1 MKKKHWIVL
10 SLLALLLALVG
21 AHALAEEA
29 ARATDEWTV
38 MFYFCG
44 SDLESKYGYAS
55 ENLSDINSVIYPN
68 SWMTMVADF
77 YGLDPESIEAVK
89 PGKVNVLI
97 ETGGSTAW
105 HTRDGEIDLDMDVD
119 TGALQRWSYN
129 VYPDDVEDA
138 LDLPWGFELKETL
151 PLQSMADPETLADFI
166 RWGVQTC
173 PAKKYA
179 LVLWDHGGGAMTGL
193 FIDELFDKDIMY
205 LYELRE
211 ALADGG
217 VRFEALII
225 DACLMAN
232 IETAWNV
239 KDYANWLVASEEVVP
254 GKGTAV
260 GDWLQALYAY
270 PECDG
275 EWLGRCVCDM
285 TGIKYA
291 NGEDEMAKSLLT
303 WSVIDLSGID
313 RLLTACG
320 GYFDL
325 MSDALTRYPTEA
337 RTYSRF
343 IFEAEA
349 YGDGQQNMH
358 DLGAVIYNQEAMM
371 EVNLRVRGEVMDA
384 LADAVTYIARGKGR
398 SAARGLSFCYPA
410 NFSEAELDIY
420 ARNFPVPVYL
430 AYIDAISPWTA
441 PDWVYEQTE
450 RLPSVDDIEE
460 FRILPVGTWAKDG
473 MPAVT
478 FTGIGEGVEDV
489 FYRLYRLDEQT
500 GRLALLGRTVCGF
513 YFDDMDLVYRA
524 MDPVHWP
531 AIDGELCC
539 IDMIEDNSMIRLYN
553 IPVQINS
560 QTCIL
565 RCGRSITYTY
575 SDDGGTEKRYSDYEV
590 YGVWEGYDENS
601 VLMNRSVKPLAMLSG
616 QEYRLLYPLDG
627 ASGASYLPGKEM
639 TMYRSLEV
647 KEIPLPAGTYCLE
660 YEVQDIF
667 MRTHLLDKIEFQWD
681 GENMT
686 FPEADAWVS
695 TPSA

>member
-1 MKKKHWIVL
+1 MKRTGLIVL
-10 SLLALLLALVG
+10 AVVLMLLLLAAVPT
-21 AHALAEEA
+21 LAEDAEGDL
-29 ARATDEWTV
+29 DEWTV

-55 ENLSDINSVIYPN
+55 ENLADIQNVVYPD
-68 SWMTMVADF
+68 SWMPVVADF
-77 YGLDPESIEAVK
+77 YGLDPESIEVTK

-97 ETGGSTAW
+97 ETGGSAAW
-105 HTRDGEIDLDMDVD
+105 HTQDGEIGVDMDVD
-119 TGALQRWSYN
+119 AGALQRWSYN
-129 VYPDDVEDA
+129 VYPGDVENVY
-138 LDLPWGFELKETL
+138 DLPWGFELKETL

-166 RWGVQTC
+166 RWGAQTH

-193 FIDELFDKDIMY
+193 FIDELFNKDVMY

-211 ALADGG
+211 ALAEGG
-217 VRFEALII
+217 VKFETLII

-239 KDYANWLVASEEVVP
+239 KDYASWLVASEEVVP
-254 GKGTAV
+254 GRGTAI

-291 NGEDEMAKSLLT
+291 NGESEMAKSLIT
-303 WSVIDLSGID
+303 WSVIDLSRID
-313 RLLTACG
+313 RLLKACG
-320 GYFDL
+320 AYFNL
-325 MSDALTRYPTEA
+325 MGDALARYPSEA
-337 RTYSRF
+337 RTYTKF

-349 YGDGQQNMH
+349 YGDGQQNMR
-358 DLGAVIYNQEAMM
+358 DLGAVIYNLGTMS
-371 EVNLRVRGEVMDA
+371 EVNLRVRGELMDA
-384 LADAVTYIARGKGR
+384 LADAVAYIVRGPGR
-398 SAARGLSFCYPA
+398 SMARGLSFCYPA
-410 NFSEAELDIY
+410 SFSEAELDIY
-420 ARNFPVPVYL
+420 ANNFPMPKYL

-460 FRILPVGTWAKDG
+460 FKIVPAGVWAEDG

-478 FTGIGEGVEDV
+478 FEDTHEGVEDV

-500 GRLALLGRTVCGF
+500 GRLVRLGRTVCGF

-524 MDPVHWP
+524 MDPLHWP

-539 IDMIEDNSMIRLYN
+539 IDMIEDNSMIRLYD
-553 IPVQINS
+553 IPVQING
-560 QTCIL
+560 QTSIM
-565 RCGRSITYTY
+565 RCGRTISYQY
-575 SDDGGTEKRYSDYEV
+575 SDDGETTKRYSDYTV
-590 YGVWEGYDENS
+590 YGVWEGYEENS
-601 VLMNRSVKPLAMLSG
+601 MLMNRSVKPLAMLSG

-627 ASGASYLPGKEM
+627 ASKAAYVPGKAM

-647 KEIPLPAGTYCLE
+647 KEIPLPEGTYFLE
-660 YEVQDIF
+660 YEIQDSF
-667 MRTHLLDKIEFQWD
+667 MRTRLLDRIYFQWD
-681 GENMT
+681 GETMT
-686 FPEADAWVS
+686 FPKADAWGKMD
-695 TPSA
+695 

>member
-1 MKKKHWIVL
+1 MKRTGLIVL
-10 SLLALLLALVG
+10 AVVLMLLLLAAVPT
-21 AHALAEEA
+21 LAEDAEGDL
-29 ARATDEWTV
+29 DEWTV

-55 ENLSDINSVIYPN
+55 ENLADIQNVVYPD
-68 SWMTMVADF
+68 SWMPVVADF
-77 YGLDPESIEAVK
+77 YGLDPESIEVTK

-97 ETGGSTAW
+97 ETGGSAAW
-105 HTRDGEIDLDMDVD
+105 HTQDGEIGVDMDVD
-119 TGALQRWSYN
+119 AGALQRWSYN
-129 VYPDDVEDA
+129 VYPGDVENVY
-138 LDLPWGFELKETL
+138 DLPWGFELKETL

-166 RWGVQTC
+166 RWGAQTH

-193 FIDELFDKDIMY
+193 FIDELFNKDVMY
-205 LYELRE
+205 LYELRG
-211 ALADGG
+211 ALAEGG
-217 VRFEALII
+217 VKFETLII

-239 KDYANWLVASEEVVP
+239 KDYASWLVASEEVVP
-254 GKGTAV
+254 GRGTAI

-291 NGEDEMAKSLLT
+291 NGESEMAKSLIT
-303 WSVIDLSGID
+303 WSVIDLSRID
-313 RLLTACG
+313 RLLKACG
-320 GYFDL
+320 AYFNL
-325 MSDALTRYPTEA
+325 MGDALARYPSEA
-337 RTYSRF
+337 RTYTKF

-349 YGDGQQNMH
+349 YGDGQQNMR
-358 DLGAVIYNQEAMM
+358 DLGAVIYNLGTMS
-371 EVNLRVRGEVMDA
+371 EVNLRVRGELMDA
-384 LADAVTYIARGKGR
+384 LADAVAYIVRGPGR
-398 SAARGLSFCYPA
+398 SMARGLSFCYPA
-410 NFSEAELDIY
+410 SFSEAELDIY
-420 ARNFPVPVYL
+420 ANNFPMPKYL

-460 FRILPVGTWAKDG
+460 FKIVPAGVWAEDG

-478 FTGIGEGVEDV
+478 FEDTHEGVEDV

-500 GRLALLGRTVCGF
+500 GRLVRLGRTVCGF

-524 MDPVHWP
+524 MDPLHWP

-539 IDMIEDNSMIRLYN
+539 IDMIEDNSMIRLYD
-553 IPVQINS
+553 IPVQING
-560 QTCIL
+560 QTSIM
-565 RCGRSITYTY
+565 RCGRTISYQY
-575 SDDGGTEKRYSDYEV
+575 SDDGETTKRYSDYTV
-590 YGVWEGYDENS
+590 YGVWEGYEENS
-601 VLMNRSVKPLAMLSG
+601 MLMNRSVKPLAMLSG

-627 ASGASYLPGKEM
+627 ASKAAYVPGKAM

-647 KEIPLPAGTYCLE
+647 KEIPLPEGTYFLE
-660 YEVQDIF
+660 YEIQDSF
-667 MRTHLLDKIEFQWD
+667 MRTRLLDRIYFQWD
-681 GENMT
+681 GETMT
-686 FPEADAWVS
+686 FPKADAWGKMD
-695 TPSA
+695 

>member
-1 MKKKHWIVL
+1 MRGKWLPI
-10 SLLALLLALVG
+10 LLALACAMALLAAVPT
-21 AHALAEEA
+21 LAEDAEGDL
-29 ARATDEWTV
+29 DEWTV

-55 ENLSDINSVIYPN
+55 ENLADIQNVVYPD
-68 SWMTMVADF
+68 SWMPVVADF
-77 YGLDPESIEAVK
+77 YGLDPESMDIVK

-105 HTRDGEIDLDMDVD
+105 HTRDEDAYVGMDVD
-119 TGALQRWSYN
+119 AGALQRWSYN
-129 VYPDDVEDA
+129 VYPGDVENVY
-138 LDLPWGFELKETL
+138 DLPWGFELKETL
-151 PLQSMADPETLADFI
+151 PLQSMAGPETLADFI
-166 RWGVQTC
+166 RWGAQTH

-193 FIDELFDKDIMY
+193 FIDELFDKDILY

-211 ALADGG
+211 ALAEGG
-217 VRFEALII
+217 VKFETLII

-239 KDYANWLVASEEVVP
+239 KDYASWLVASEEVVP
-254 GKGTAV
+254 GRGTAI

-291 NGEDEMAKSLLT
+291 NGESEMAKSLIT
-303 WSVIDLSGID
+303 WSVIDLSRID
-313 RLLTACG
+313 RLLKACG
-320 GYFDL
+320 SYFNL
-325 MSDALTRYPTEA
+325 MGDALARYPSEA
-337 RTYSRF
+337 RTYTKF

-349 YGDGQQNMH
+349 YGDGQQNMR
-358 DLGAVIYNQEAMM
+358 DLGAVIYNLGTMS
-371 EVNLRVRGEVMDA
+371 EVNLRVRGELMDA
-384 LADAVTYIARGKGR
+384 LADAVAYIVRGPGR
-398 SAARGLSFCYPA
+398 SMARGLSFCYPA
-410 NFSEAELDIY
+410 SFSEAELDIY
-420 ARNFPVPVYL
+420 ANNFPMPKYL

-460 FRILPVGTWAKDG
+460 FRIVPVGVWAEDG

-478 FTGIGEGVEDV
+478 FEDTHEGVEDV

-500 GRLALLGRTVCGF
+500 GRLVRLGRTVCGF
-513 YFDDMDLVYRA
+513 NFEDMDLVYRA
-524 MDPVHWP
+524 MDPLHWP

-539 IDMIEDNSMIRLYN
+539 IDMIEDNSMIRLYD
-553 IPVQINS
+553 IPVQING
-560 QTCIL
+560 QTSIM
-565 RCGRSITYTY
+565 RCGRTISYQY
-575 SDDGGTEKRYSDYEV
+575 SDDGETEKRYSDYDV
-590 YGVWEGYDENS
+590 YGVWEGYEENS
-601 VLMNRSVKPLAMLSG
+601 MLMNRSVKPLAMLSG

-627 ASGASYLPGKEM
+627 ASKAAYVPGKAM

-647 KEIPLPAGTYCLE
+647 KEIPLPAGTYYLE
-660 YEVQDIF
+660 YEVQDAF
-667 MRTHLLDKIEFQWD
+667 MRTRLLDRIEFQWD
-681 GENMT
+681 GETMT
-686 FPEADAWVS
+686 FPEADAWGKMD
-695 TPSA
+695 

>member
-10 SLLALLLALVG
+10 PLLALLLLALVG
-21 AHALAEEA
+21 SHALAENSEDNP
-29 ARATDEWTV
+29 DEWTV
-38 MFYFCG
+38 LFYFCG

-55 ENLSDINSVIYPN
+55 QNLADIQGVVYPD
-68 SWMTMVADF
+68 SWMPMVANF
-77 YGLDPESIEAVK
+77 YGLDPESIEVTK

-97 ETGGSTAW
+97 ETGGSATW
-105 HTRDGEIDLDMDVD
+105 HTQDEDIYVNMDVD

-129 VYPDDVEDA
+129 VYPGDVENVH
-138 LDLPWGFELKETL
+138 DLPWGFELKKTL
-151 PLQSMADPETLADFI
+151 PLQSMAAPETLADFI

-211 ALADGG
+211 ALAEGG
-217 VRFEALII
+217 VRFETLII

-239 KDYANWLVASEEVVP
+239 KDYANWLVASEEIVP

-291 NGEDEMAKSLLT
+291 NGEHEMAKSLLT

-320 GYFDL
+320 AYFNL
-325 MSDALTRYPTEA
+325 MGDALARYPSEA
-337 RTYSRF
+337 RTYTRF
-343 IFEAEA
+343 ITEAES
-349 YGDGQQNMH
+349 YGDGQQNMR
-358 DLGAVIYNQEAMM
+358 DLGAVIYEEGTMA
-371 EVNLRVRGEVMDA
+371 EVNLRVRGELMDA
-384 LADAVTYIARGKGR
+384 LADAVTYIVRGPGR

-410 NFSEAELDIY
+410 DFSEAELDIY
-420 ARNFPVPVYL
+420 AMNFPMPVYL

-460 FRILPVGTWAKDG
+460 FKIVPVRTWAEDG

-478 FTGIGEGVEDV
+478 FAGTDQGVEDV

-500 GRLALLGRTVCGF
+500 GRLVRLGRTVCGF

-524 MDPVHWP
+524 MDPTHWP

-539 IDMIEDNSMIRLYN
+539 IDMIEDNGMIRLYN

-560 QTCIL
+560 QTSIL
-565 RCGRSITYTY
+565 RCGRTINYVY
-575 SDDGGTEKRYSDYEV
+575 SDDDEIEKRYSDYEI
-590 YGVWEGYDENS
+590 YGVWEGYEENS
-601 VLMNRSVKPLAMLSG
+601 MLMNRSVKPLAMLSG
-616 QEYRLLYPLDG
+616 QEYRLLYPFDG
-627 ASGASYLPGKEM
+627 SSGAAYLPGQKM

-647 KEIPLPAGTYCLE
+647 KEIPLPEGTYYLE
-660 YEVQDIF
+660 YEVQDSF
-667 MRTHLLDKIEFQWD
+667 MRTRLLDRIEFQWD
-681 GENMT
+681 GEALN
-686 FPEADAWVS
+686 FPQGDAWGKME
-695 TPSA
+695 